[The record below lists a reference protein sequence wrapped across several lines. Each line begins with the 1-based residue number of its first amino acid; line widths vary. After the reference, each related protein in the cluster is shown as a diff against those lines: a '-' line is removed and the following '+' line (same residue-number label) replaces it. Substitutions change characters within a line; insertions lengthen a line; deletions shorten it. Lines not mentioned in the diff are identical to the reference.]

1 MEIKEQVIQK
11 ESLVD
16 KLNLVSS
23 CKKLGVPFWR
33 CPQFLFLVMGVLI
46 IITIISTY
54 FIATSKIGDP
64 FLVTIVVL
72 LLGAFLL
79 IINFIITSSF
89 ERVAEASKMK
99 TEFIDIVSHQL
110 RAPITN
116 LRFSLDFLIADKNN
130 KLSEEQMEYVNIL
143 KENTERMNGL
153 VDNLLTVSR
162 MESGRFPMK
171 KKNVSVAKITQKLL
185 RKFKP
190 FIEASNVNVSLNVP
204 QALSDVFA
212 DSLWLEQ
219 VVENLLDNAIRYTK
233 GGGRIAIEIK
243 EERDK
248 IYFTIEDN
256 GVGIPKEEQKHIFVK
271 FFRSANALKKQTKG
285 SGLGLHISKKIIEL
299 SEGKIWFKSK
309 ENHGTTFHFIL
320 PIVKQR
326 SQEDK

>member
-1 MEIKEQVIQK
+1 MDNVTKAVHK
-11 ESLVD
+11 ESLTS
-16 KLNLVSS
+16 KFNLASS

-46 IITIISTY
+46 IITIIAAY
-54 FIATSKIGDP
+54 FIATSRIGDP
-64 FLVTIVVL
+64 FLVSMLVL

-116 LRFSLDFLIADKNN
+116 LRFSLDFLLSDKNN
-130 KLSEEQMEYVNIL
+130 KLSAEQLEYVTIL
-143 KENTERMNGL
+143 QENTERMNGL

-171 KKNVSVAKITQKLL
+171 KKNISVAKITQKLV

-190 FIEASNVNVSLNVP
+190 FIEASNVDVSLHIP
-204 QALSDVFA
+204 QATSDVFA
-212 DSLWLEQ
+212 DPLWLEQ

-233 GGGRIAIEIK
+233 GGGMIVIKIK
-243 EERDK
+243 EEKDK
-248 IYFTIEDN
+248 IYFKIEDN

-309 ENHGTTFHFIL
+309 EGHGTAFHFIL

-326 SQEDK
+326 S